1 MANQSKESHFIRVLS
16 RREVLLLSFGAM
28 IGWSWVLLTGDWLQ
42 TAGTLGTVLAFL
54 VGGTVMVFIGLTYA
68 ELAAAMPEAGGEHIY
83 TMRALGR
90 GYSFVCTW
98 ALLMGYM
105 TVPVFESVALPTAV
119 EYLFPDLK
127 LGYLWSLQD
136 SDVYL
141 SFVGVGIAGALLMTV
156 INVIGIK
163 TAAFVQTLITLMFFL
178 IGMAFLFGA
187 FTQGSAANTEPLMVN
202 GIVGS
207 MGVLIMVPA
216 LMVGFDVIPQSAEEI
231 DLPFEMIGKLLLI
244 SVFMAVAWYVLIS
257 LGVAYSLDAEG
268 LANTTMGTADGM
280 AVVWGGSW
288 AGKLLVIAG
297 IGGILTSWNAFII
310 GGSRVLYA
318 LARSRM
324 LPSVFAKLHP
334 RFHTPYWG
342 VLLIGSLS
350 CVSPFF
356 GRTILIW
363 LIDAGSFAIVIA
375 YGMVAIS
382 FLVLRRREPDMPRPF
397 KVRHGEIVGGIAVAL
412 SLGLASVYLP
422 WSPSALVW
430 PYEWAMVLGWTLF
443 GAILYSLVGRQPERR
458 SPSTDP
464 ESRPATG

>member
-1 MANQSKESHFIRVLS
+1 LADQSKESHFIRVLS
-16 RREVLLLSFGAM
+16 RRDVLLLSFGAM

-42 TAGTLGTVLAFL
+42 AAGTLGSVLAFAA
-54 VGGTVMVFIGLTYA
+54 GGTVVAFIGLTYA
-68 ELAAAMPEAGGEHIY
+68 ELAAAMPKAGGEHVY

-90 GYSFVCTW
+90 GHSFVCTW
-98 ALLMGYM
+98 ALLMGYV

-127 LGYLWSLQD
+127 LGYLWSLQG

-141 SFVGVGIAGALLMTV
+141 SFAGVGIAGAMLMTF

-178 IGMAFLFGA
+178 IGLVFVFGA
-187 FTQGSAANTEPLMVN
+187 FTQGSVTNTEPLIVN
-202 GIVGS
+202 GIAGS
-207 MGVLIMVPA
+207 MSVLIMVPA
-216 LMVGFDVIPQSAEEI
+216 LMVGFDIIPQSAEEI
-231 DLPFEMIGKLLLI
+231 DLPFDLIGKLLVV
-244 SVFMAVAWYVLIS
+244 SVFMAVAWYILIS
-257 LGVAYSLDAEG
+257 FAVAYSLDAQR
-268 LANTTMGTADGM
+268 LANTTMGTADAM

-318 LARSRM
+318 LAHSKM
-324 LPSVFAKLHP
+324 LPSVFGELHP

-342 VLLIGSLS
+342 VLLIGLLS
-350 CVSPFF
+350 CISPFF

-375 YGMVAIS
+375 YGMVALS
-382 FLVLRRREPDMPRPF
+382 FLVLRQKEPDMPRPF
-397 KVRHGEIVGGIAVAL
+397 KVPHGEIVGAIAVVL
-412 SLGLASVYLP
+412 SVGLASVYLP
-422 WSPSALVW
+422 WSPAALVW
-430 PYEWAMVLGWTLF
+430 PYEWAMVLGWTIF
-443 GAILYSLVGRQPERR
+443 GAMLYALAGQTEL
-458 SPSTDP
+458 
-464 ESRPATG
+464 